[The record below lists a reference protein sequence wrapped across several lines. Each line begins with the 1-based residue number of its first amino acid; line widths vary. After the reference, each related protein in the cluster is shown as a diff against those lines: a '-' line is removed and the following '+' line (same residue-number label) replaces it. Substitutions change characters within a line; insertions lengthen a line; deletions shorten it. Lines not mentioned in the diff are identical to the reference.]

1 MRTIFAALLIAAP
14 LSAQQPAGD
23 AIPRELA
30 LALIDRYGPP
40 GKQPEIFIG
49 RAPPSFPTNALPRNP
64 NILGGVERA
73 PAASVVIAFREPADS
88 ALPMLVRQLE
98 RARWERETREQM
110 EGFVPA
116 PSGRPHRF
124 CRDDASLTLEVR
136 ERPGGG
142 SLAHLSS
149 WMSRDHMPCDEDR
162 WRARLARDRLEI
174 PALHAPTGARS
185 FGSGRGGGGWGSVEA
200 YIRLE
205 TTMHSID
212 LAAHYAKQLADSGW
226 TITGPTVGQGAVLYG
241 VRRREGDDKEQPL
254 TGVLFVIDIPGTQQ
268 REAVLRVARIQPT
281 P

>member
-1 MRTIFAALLIAAP
+1 MRTIVMALLIAAP
-14 LSAQQPAGD
+14 LSAQQPASD

-30 LALIDRYGPP
+30 LALIERSGPSGTP
-40 GKQPEIFIG
+40 AEIFVG

-64 NILGGVERA
+64 NVLGGVER
-73 PAASVVIAFREPADS
+73 PPGASVVLAFREAPDS
-88 ALPMLVRQLE
+88 VFSMLVRQLE
-98 RARWERETREQM
+98 RTGWEREMREQM

-124 CRDDASLTLEVR
+124 CRDDTSLMLEVR
-136 ERPGGG
+136 ERAGGG

-149 WMSRDHMPCDEDR
+149 WTSEDNLACDEDR
-162 WRARLARDRLEI
+162 RARFAREQVDL

-185 FGSGRGGGGWGSVEA
+185 LGSGRGGGGWGSAEA
-200 YIRLE
+200 HTRLE

-226 TITGPTVGQGAVLYG
+226 TITGPTVGQGTVIYG
-241 VRRREGDDKEQPL
+241 VRRRVRDEKERTL
-254 TGVLFVIDIPGTQQ
+254 GGVLFVLDIPGSQQ
-268 REAVLRVARIQPT
+268 REAVLRVARMQPT